1 MARRSVSNFFNSL
14 QCVDIKADN
23 VKNLFAPIYKG
34 LSIEKFLEEAYK
46 HEIVMSHLPDK
57 QDLNRLPR

>member
-1 MARRSVSNFFNSL
+1 MYVLPSTHYDYL
-14 QCVDIKADN
+14 DIKAAEVQN
-23 VKNLFAPIYKG
+23 MFAPIYKG
-34 LSIEKFLEEAYK
+34 LFIEKFLEEAYK